1 MAQARRPA
9 SSETGDPLLLTPG
22 PLTTSK
28 AIKEAMVAKDKET
41 LQTLRTLSAAFK
53 QIEVDKR
60 IDVTDEIA
68 LTELVRQVKQRQDAA
83 SQFHAAGREDL
94 ASQEEKEIVIIRRFL
109 PEAMSEADMRAHVD
123 AVLDKSDLPR
133 DMKSMGTLMG
143 VLKSEL
149 EGRVDMALVSQYL
162 RSRLQA

>member
-1 MAQARRPA
+1 MPRFALPALLIPLALAACSGPVEDTRP
-9 SSETGDPLLLTPG
+9 GQP
-22 PLTTSK
+22 
-28 AIKEAMVAKDKET
+28 
-41 LQTLRTLSAAFK
+41 
-53 QIEVDKR
+53 
-60 IDVTDEIA
+60 
-68 LTELVRQVKQRQDAA
+68 VKQRQDAA

>member
-1 MAQARRPA
+1 MSIRATVNA
-9 SSETGDPLLLTPG
+9 
-22 PLTTSK
+22 

-83 SQFHAAGREDL
+83 TQFHAAGREDL
-94 ASQEEKEIVIIRRFL
+94 AGQEEKEIAIIRRFL

-133 DMKSMGTLMG
+133 DMKSMGSLMG

>member
-1 MAQARRPA
+1 MSIRATVNA
-9 SSETGDPLLLTPG
+9 
-22 PLTTSK
+22 

-83 SQFHAAGREDL
+83 TQFHAAGREDL
-94 ASQEEKEIVIIRRFL
+94 AGQEEKEIAIIRRFL